1 MRSYHFFILSVRK
14 KTWVSRKKWQICFTL
29 SWSEL
34 YYICMTK
41 REIQNLFKAHYTQ
54 MYRLA
59 ATILYD
65 EDESKDVV
73 SDVFVRLLDKDI
85 ALRQDTA
92 EAYLMQATR
101 NRCRNVLERKQ
112 VRERFV
118 RLFSAEAVE
127 PSIGSDD
134 RLRMEELMR
143 FIHDQL
149 PPLSQQV
156 FRLRYLQEM
165 TCQEVA
171 DALGVSRQTVH
182 THLQQSIAKIRVFF
196 KSNT

>member
-1 MRSYHFFILSVRK
+1 
-14 KTWVSRKKWQICFTL
+14 
-29 SWSEL
+29 
-34 YYICMTK
+34 MTK

-73 SDVFVRLLDKDI
+73 SEVFARLLDKDI

-143 FIHDQL
+143 FIHGQL

-196 KSNT
+196 KSNP

>member
-1 MRSYHFFILSVRK
+1 
-14 KTWVSRKKWQICFTL
+14 
-29 SWSEL
+29 
-34 YYICMTK
+34 MTK

-73 SDVFVRLLDKDI
+73 SEVFVRLLDKDI

-92 EAYLMQATR
+92 ETYLMQATR
-101 NRCRNVLERKQ
+101 NQCRNVLERKQ

-118 RLFSAEAVE
+118 RLFSTEAVE